1 MNYNINNHDLYRE
14 TNPSRVLNNPLS
26 YVQRQQQQQQ
36 QQQQQRE
43 ASMRSMTIGD
53 MMERARLA
61 ASNTANIHQGRPQSP
76 ANGQPGVSS
85 HFMDA
90 IQRSDQNALIDRHA
104 KASVADSPS
113 SPLEPIESP
122 SSRSSRPNRP
132 AKFYPRPPLLNTW
145 QGRGAGQDEFAG
157 LMTDR
162 EKQWVV
168 KIQLHQASQT
178 QEEVCDSITD
188 KVPRPRSSFVTRII
202 TFTSG
207 LSKSAICSKCMAINR
222 IVLNNAASTSAT
234 LCCSC

>member
-1 MNYNINNHDLYRE
+1 MNYNINNHELYRD

-36 QQQQQRE
+36 QQRE
-43 ASMRSMTIGD
+43 ASMRPMSIGD

-61 ASNTANIHQGRPQSP
+61 ANNTANVHQARSQSP
-76 ANGQPGVSS
+76 VVGQPGISS
-85 HFMDA
+85 QFMDA
-90 IQRSDQNALIDRHA
+90 IQRSEQLPLVDRHS
-104 KASVADSPS
+104 KASMADSPS
-113 SPLEPIESP
+113 SPIEPIESP

-145 QGRGAGQDEFAG
+145 QGRGPGQDEFAG

-178 QEEVCDSITD
+178 QEEVSALMMKRNSHLCS
-188 KVPRPRSSFVTRII
+188 
-202 TFTSG
+202 SG
-207 LSKSAICSKCMAINR
+207 LLFS
-222 IVLNNAASTSAT
+222 
-234 LCCSC
+234 